1 MNSWKI
7 ILAVVVI
14 FGAGV
19 ITGGLL
25 VNHVPGRQLG
35 QVEPSSAE
43 PNAQLAAD
51 NHGPARSPEV
61 SLPRLAERLSKELV
75 RRLDKSLHLTMVQS
89 NNIAKIVAD
98 GQERNHV
105 IWTNVAPQMRKVMQD
120 VNQQIRAELTPEQVK
135 QFEVLM
141 KQRSSKPGFSE
152 RLESIKRLGTN
163 PPPASRNNKLTSEQ
177 QIQKVEA
184 ERLRAMTN
192 APQFMPPPPTLV
204 PTNAP
209 GV

>member
-25 VNHVPGRQLG
+25 INHVQSQPQGH
-35 QVEPSSAE
+35 VEPSEPAIVE
-43 PNAQLAAD
+43 PNTHPAAD
-51 NHGPARSPEV
+51 NHKPAHSPEV
-61 SLPRLAERLSKELV
+61 PLPRLAERLSKEFV
-75 RRLDKSLHLTMVQS
+75 RRLDKSLHLTLVQS

-120 VNQQIRAELTPEQVK
+120 VNQQIRAELTPEQSK
-135 QFEVLM
+135 QFEELM
-141 KQRSSKPGFSE
+141 KQFRPAGHHPQPSPGPRASTNE
-152 RLESIKRLGTN
+152 LPAVVSTN
-163 PPPASRNNKLTSEQ
+163 PPP
-177 QIQKVEA
+177 
-184 ERLRAMTN
+184 
-192 APQFMPPPPTLV
+192 
-204 PTNAP
+204 
-209 GV
+209 GG

>member
-7 ILAVVVI
+7 ILAAVVI

-25 VNHVPGRQLG
+25 VNHVQSQQLG
-35 QVEPSSAE
+35 HVEPSSLE
-43 PNAQLAAD
+43 PNTHPSAD
-51 NHGPARSPEV
+51 NHTPASKPEV
-61 SLPRLAERLSKELV
+61 PLPRLAERLSKEFV
-75 RRLDKSLHLTMVQS
+75 RQLDQSLHLTMVQS

-120 VNQQIRAELTPEQVK
+120 VNQQIRAELTPEQLK
-135 QFEVLM
+135 QFEALM
-141 KQRSSKPGFSE
+141 KQYRPAGHRPQPSP
-152 RLESIKRLGTN
+152 TN
-163 PPPASRNNKLTSEQ
+163 E
-177 QIQKVEA
+177 
-184 ERLRAMTN
+184 
-192 APQFMPPPPTLV
+192 PPPTA
-204 PTNAP
+204 PTRPPP

>member
-89 NNIAKIVAD
+89 NSIAKIVAD

-120 VNQQIRAELTPEQVK
+120 VNQQIRAELTPVQLK
-135 QFEVLM
+135 QFEELM
-141 KQRSSKPGFSE
+141 KQSRPTGHRPQPSPASRASTNEPPMVAP
-152 RLESIKRLGTN
+152 TN
-163 PPPASRNNKLTSEQ
+163 PPP
-177 QIQKVEA
+177 
-184 ERLRAMTN
+184 
-192 APQFMPPPPTLV
+192 
-204 PTNAP
+204 

>member
-7 ILAVVVI
+7 ILAALVI

-19 ITGGLL
+19 IAGGLL
-25 VNHVPGRQLG
+25 VHHVTNRPPGYFDPL
-35 QVEPSSAE
+35 SAG
-43 PNAQLAAD
+43 PNARPPAD
-51 NHGPARSPEV
+51 NHGPTHPPEV
-61 SLPRLAERLSKELV
+61 PLPRLAERLSTNFV
-75 RRLDKSLHLTMVQS
+75 HQLDKSLHLTPEQR
-89 NNIAKIVAD
+89 NAIAKIVAD
-98 GQERNHV
+98 GQERNHEL
-105 IWTNVAPQMRKVMQD
+105 WTNVAPQMRKVMQD

-163 PPPASRNNKLTSEQ
+163 PPPASRNNKLTPEQ